1 MTMLAAIEEIE
12 GKQEIIFPMDEREA
26 RKLTNEIREHLGH
39 LDSAREK
46 ILLISK
52 HRGWKALGYK
62 NFSEYG
68 EKEFGR
74 SFQQIY
80 NIRAAAE
87 YDEELSLHSPSGEI
101 YQIPVNHAKELRKL
115 KTPER
120 RVRAYQKAEVMAK
133 AQGKVEPTA
142 KIVEDAVHT
151 VMIEEQVE
159 ESPYAVVRQM
169 FAEGSLSAPIAQEI
183 TAHLN
188 RIGNELAQT
197 YVQNLMA
204 NHRLSSPELIL
215 AIGLRY
221 KSERS
226 NGKLSKVLDEID
238 RTKGYLAGTYLSKAN
253 MTDWKRACEQ
263 AQDEYKSE
271 ADAAKRQAALLAGEV
286 LPEEITLTLWKHAPA
301 KSAQALKKMLPPN
314 DLEAVFHLLA
324 GYLGY
329 VPSEAYAQ
337 VLENGLVCIEYM
349 LHQAGQ
355 FETVEEGQDL
365 QVLARVKPIVKEEK
379 EEGETD
385 G

>member
-1 MTMLAAIEEIE
+1 
-12 GKQEIIFPMDEREA
+12 
-26 RKLTNEIREHLGH
+26 
-39 LDSAREK
+39 
-46 ILLISK
+46 
-52 HRGWKALGYK
+52 
-62 NFSEYG
+62 
-68 EKEFGR
+68 
-74 SFQQIY
+74 
-80 NIRAAAE
+80 
-87 YDEELSLHSPSGEI
+87 
-101 YQIPVNHAKELRKL
+101 
-115 KTPER
+115 
-120 RVRAYQKAEVMAK
+120 VRAYQKAEVMAA
-133 AQGKVEPTA
+133 AQGKAEPTA
-142 KIVEDAVHT
+142 QIVEEAVQT
-151 VMIEEQVE
+151 VIIEEEVE
-159 ESPYAVVRQM
+159 ESPYGVVRQM

-286 LPEEITLTLWKHAPA
+286 IPVEFALTLWIDSPA
-301 KSAQALKKMLPPN
+301 KSARELIKRLPPK
-314 DLEAVFHLLA
+314 DLEAVFHLVA
-324 GYLGY
+324 QHLGY

-337 VLENGLVCIEYM
+337 VLENGLVGIEYM

-385 G
+385 GAENG